1 MNLLIVNKGGHNK
14 DEKTLLVTVIVIVLV
29 IALCGMSFA
38 ELYKVHV
45 KRIGTNLYKDLN
57 SGIIIETQFCYKY
70 TFGEDVI
77 LKYEPYS
84 FDNKLIFDD
93 GSSYRV
99 VKIYR

>member
-1 MNLLIVNKGGHNK
+1 MK
-14 DEKTLLVTVIVIVLV
+14 KTLFVAVLV
-29 IALCGMSFA
+29 VVLVVVLCGMSFA
-38 ELYKVHV
+38 EYYKVYV

-70 TFGEDVI
+70 TFGEDAI